1 MYGYTVFHEDIINSL
16 IRSVREGRSANAYIF
31 EGDKKLGVM
40 NAAELFAKTL
50 MCLETDSAP
59 CGKCGPCEEMETGA
73 DPDLIRVTK
82 PKDRA
87 SLGIDTAR
95 SIINSAL
102 TKPIYSR
109 RKVFLIEDGD
119 LMTAEAQNSLLK
131 MLEEPPEYAVFII
144 VCESEDNILETVRS
158 RSVTIEFPPVGDDVV
173 KRYIEEK
180 YPNEPRTDFLVKYCA
195 GLPMTADDI
204 INNEE
209 LETERGDAAELLK
222 LLVSRNK
229 ADAFKFADYFD
240 KHKDNAAEICDMLMM
255 YLRDALVENLCG
267 GGMINAD
274 KGEEIRAVSVS
285 RTAAE
290 LAAAL
295 DEVVIMKKMIGR
307 YVKTSAAA
315 LHAALRCG

>member
-50 MCLETDSAP
+50 MCLEPDSAP
-59 CGKCGPCEEMETGA
+59 CGSCGPCEEIETGA
-73 DPDLIRVTK
+73 DPDMIRIAK

-87 SLGIDTAR
+87 SIGIDIAR
-95 SIINSAL
+95 DVINSAL

-109 RKVFLIEDGD
+109 RKVFLIENGD

-131 MLEEPPEYAVFII
+131 ILEEPPEYAVFII
-144 VCESEDNILETVRS
+144 ICESEDNILETVRS
-158 RSVTIEFPPVGDDVV
+158 RAVTIEFPLVGDDVV
-173 KRYIEEK
+173 KRYIKER
-180 YPNEPRTDFLVKYCA
+180 YPDEPRMDFMVKYCA
-195 GLPMTADDI
+195 GLPMAADDI

-209 LETERGDAAELLK
+209 IETERGDAAELMK
-222 LLVSRNK
+222 LLASRNK
-229 ADAFKFADYFD
+229 TDAFKFADYFD
-240 KHKDNAAEICDMLMM
+240 KHKDNAAVICDMLMM

-267 GGMINAD
+267 GGIINTD
-274 KGEEIRAVSVS
+274 KGEEIRAVA
-285 RTAAE
+285 TARSASE
-290 LAAAL
+290 LAEIL
-295 DEVVIMKKMIGR
+295 DEVIVMKKMIGR

-315 LHAALRCG
+315 LHAALRCK